1 MVADKSKY
9 SNSPPMFTRPAL
21 LSLLLGGIAATGFA
35 PLGWWPVTLACFAAW
50 MWLVHAT
57 PSLKAVLWR
66 GWLFGLAHF
75 TVGNYWI
82 AKAFTFQD
90 AMPQALGIVAPVLLS
105 VYLAI
110 FPMAAG
116 AVAWRLRRERPD
128 VAFVLIF
135 AAAWI
140 ATEYLRGTMLTGYP
154 WNPLSE
160 IWLPTPVFELA
171 ALIGTY
177 AMSGVV
183 IVAAG
188 VLLGIKRQRYRLL
201 VICLLIGGAAAFSD
215 GWAALQRWEAQGALR
230 GIAPRIRVV
239 QPNLDQEQRPRD
251 DYPEANLT
259 ALAKLS
265 GTPGPAPRLIVW
277 PEGALR
283 FLPEDGYPAA
293 YYWKGAPAVTRARI
307 AALLGP
313 NDLVMTGGNA
323 LKFDAAGNVIAA
335 TNSIFVFDAKGTIR
349 GRYDKAHLV
358 PWGEYLPARP
368 LMSAIGLSRLV
379 PGEFDFAPGK
389 GPATLSL
396 PPFGAV
402 GFQICYE
409 IIFSGHVVDPA
420 HRPTFI
426 FHPSNDSW
434 YGPWGLA
441 EHLAQARMRAIEEG
455 LPVIRATPTGISA
468 IIDAQGRVLA
478 QVPAEKAGAIE
489 LPIPPAAAPTLFARA
504 GNLMAF
510 LVALILVL
518 SAIAFRR
525 FAR

>member
-1 MVADKSKY
+1 MT
-9 SNSPPMFTRPAL
+9 TRPAL
-21 LSLLLGGIAATGFA
+21 FSLLLGGIAATGFA

-50 MWLVHAT
+50 MWLIHTA

-90 AMPQALGIVAPVLLS
+90 AMPHALGIVAPVLLS

-116 AVAWRLRRERPD
+116 AVAWRFRRARPD
-128 VAFVLIF
+128 AAFVLIF

-160 IWLPTPVFELA
+160 VWLPTLVA
-171 ALIGTY
+171 AAGQYLGTY
-177 AMSGVV
+177 ALSGLA

-188 VLLGIKRQRYRLL
+188 AVVLAWGRAWRFPASILAALVLLGL
-201 VICLLIGGAAAFSD
+201 VSADWRASLTFA
-215 GWAALQRWEAQGALR
+215 EVPN
-230 GIAPRIRVV
+230 APRIRVV

-313 NDLVMTGGNA
+313 NDIVMTGGNA
-323 LKFDAAGNVIAA
+323 LKFDAAGNVTAA
-335 TNSIFVFDAKGTIR
+335 TNSIFVFDAKGNIR

-409 IIFSGHVVDPA
+409 IIFSGEVVDRA
-420 HRPTFI
+420 HRPAFI

-478 QVPAEKAGAIE
+478 SIPAEKAGAIE
-489 LPIPPAAAPTLFARA
+489 LPIPPAAAPTLFARL